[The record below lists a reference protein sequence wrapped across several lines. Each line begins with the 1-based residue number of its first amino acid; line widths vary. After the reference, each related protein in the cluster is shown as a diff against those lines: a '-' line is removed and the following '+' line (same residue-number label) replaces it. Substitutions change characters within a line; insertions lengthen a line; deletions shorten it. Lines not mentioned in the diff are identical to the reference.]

1 MNSKK
6 DYIFLEDLE
15 VRCIIGIF
23 DWERKI
29 RQKILISLEIP
40 ANVRRAASKDRIED
54 AINYKAIAKKIL
66 KDVPKTRFNLVE
78 SLAEYVA
85 DICLKEFKL
94 RKVTVRIS
102 KPGAVRNSK
111 NVGIQI
117 TRKQGTGS

>member
-54 AINYKAIAKKIL
+54 AINYKANAKKIL

-85 DICLKEFKL
+85 
-94 RKVTVRIS
+94 
-102 KPGAVRNSK
+102 
-111 NVGIQI
+111 
-117 TRKQGTGS
+117 